1 MIDSSASPEEF
12 PRTDAVIAVA
22 GPAGAGKTTWI
33 SQHLAP
39 AALYCALGSDT
50 VPIDATYLA
59 AQYPDVQ
66 ILTEPEAIAA
76 LLAPSRPAPLYLEIG
91 FHLEL
96 ASLEQRLGACQ
107 RVAVLSTAQDS
118 VEVSDWRDWADTV
131 VAGAASAAQTAELW
145 RSPLTGQL
153 FDPASLQM
161 LWRELT
167 GGAYGQV
174 QRAKGIF
181 DLADGRAFGFNF
193 VAGLPQAEITELT
206 LPRWVLSASQ
216 GRPQRFSGLEVV
228 GHTLDRA
235 SLIQTIRDCCLADAA
250 IAPLQQTPSLTSGA
264 NP

>member
-1 MIDSSASPEEF
+1 
-12 PRTDAVIAVA
+12 
-22 GPAGAGKTTWI
+22 
-33 SQHLAP
+33 
-39 AALYCALGSDT
+39 

-145 RSPLTGQL
+145 RSPISSKPHPSPPEPTHENRRHLLHPRQL
-153 FDPASLQM
+153 RSP
-161 LWRELT
+161 EC
-167 GGAYGQV
+167 GA
-174 QRAKGIF
+174 I
-181 DLADGRAFGFNF
+181 
-193 VAGLPQAEITELT
+193 
-206 LPRWVLSASQ
+206 
-216 GRPQRFSGLEVV
+216 
-228 GHTLDRA
+228 
-235 SLIQTIRDCCLADAA
+235 
-250 IAPLQQTPSLTSGA
+250 
-264 NP
+264 